1 MGHVRMMGAI
11 QPFLSGAISKTV
23 NMPEAAT
30 PEEIEKVYLEGWKL
44 GLKAIAI
51 YRDNSKRSQPLS
63 TGKKK
68 DGDVAESSTPSSSR
82 SSARTSRRPRPRR
95 ASRTDAASPLSAR
108 RSPTSSTSPAT
119 RATSRSASI
128 RTASRARSS

>member
-1 MGHVRMMGAI
+1 
-11 QPFLSGAISKTV
+11 
-23 NMPEAAT
+23 MPEAAT
-30 PEEIEKVYLEGWKL
+30 AEEIEQVYLEGWKL

-68 DGDVAESSTPSSSR
+68 DGDAVVAADTEELEKLRKQLAKAQVEAGTPASTP
-82 SSARTSRRPRPRR
+82 AAGR
-95 ASRTDAASPLSAR
+95 APR

-119 RATSRSASI
+119 RATSRSAST
-128 RTASRARSS
+128 RTASPARSSSRWPRRAPRSPA